1 MGIYDFNIL
10 SNDDKAD
17 ILWDRGVFMMN
28 RSEDG
33 FDINLYSLDDFF
45 VEAWYNPEA
54 NVIEKFRTFKSL
66 NPLEPYLDRIKL
78 NLK

>member
-1 MGIYDFNIL
+1 
-10 SNDDKAD
+10 
-17 ILWDRGVFMMN
+17 MN
-28 RSEDG
+28 RFEEG
-33 FDINLYSLDDFF
+33 FDINLYSLFDFY

-54 NVIEKFRTFKSL
+54 NEIEKFRTFKSL